1 VQNLSQIVTIYLLT
15 VMIRSVPA
23 SLQERKETAAQDSGA
38 TGGGEYEEG
47 EAGGRTLS
55 RLIPDIPPAQGRQR
69 PRQLAGQTAEK

>member
-1 VQNLSQIVTIYLLT
+1 
-15 VMIRSVPA
+15 MFRSVPA

-38 TGGGEYEEG
+38 AGGGEYEEG

-69 PRQLAGQTAEK
+69 PRQLGGDRQPRTKVKDGRKQGR